1 MDKEL
6 DVIYEVYMGDE
17 TNEFTKQSRER
28 IDWICEQ
35 ATGDSVL
42 DVGCS
47 QGIASILLGRKGKNV
62 LGIDIE
68 TESIAFANNILQQ
81 EDARVNDLVE
91 FDAGDF
97 LQYDFG
103 TKKYDSILM
112 TEILEH
118 IVDIIPFI
126 EKSQLLLN
134 KNGTLIVTVP
144 FGINDYWDHKDTYYV
159 AKMYEALSPY
169 YSIVEIKFFTRWI
182 GFVCKEKAN
191 DNSSI
196 SSDIFLLKQTEETF
210 YKLERELVDKTYE
223 LQEKLQLVND
233 KYKAALENY
242 ETMKEWLDGKN
253 TTINK
258 LQTDNEQVYQKY
270 KATLQNYET
279 MKEWLDGKN
288 TTINKLQA
296 DNEQVYQK
304 YKTALE
310 NYETAKSWV
319 ADKETN
325 INLLNKENEKL
336 KEIVHDLSENYEKEK
351 KSLHQENQKLRDSLN
366 ESTFELLALKKE
378 YQDEL
383 VIVSKDYD
391 LVVTVLDEV
400 NRKIHQLEMRND
412 YLKSEAA
419 EYRRKLS
426 IITDTWWGKF
436 GIKVYKKLKRIKAKL
451 SK

>member
-270 KATLQNYET
+270 K
-279 MKEWLDGKN
+279 
-288 TTINKLQA
+288 
-296 DNEQVYQK
+296 
-304 YKTALE
+304 TALE

>member
-258 LQTDNEQVYQKY
+258 LQ
-270 KATLQNYET
+270 
-279 MKEWLDGKN
+279 
-288 TTINKLQA
+288 A